1 MLMRRKVIL
10 GTTSLVLAS
19 QLTAHSSAVLAHHG
33 WSSFDEKAPLLLSG
47 KLKKVQWQ
55 NPHVMIWIDVPRDLK
70 LPADFAKRT
79 VPPQVN
85 NVDTGTILA
94 AVKVPTALGVE
105 WEVELAPL
113 SRVQAWQI
121 PELKVGDSVEVVG
134 YTFAGQKGER
144 VLRAEFVFVGAKA
157 YGLRSAP
164 KS

>member
-1 MLMRRKVIL
+1 MLTRRNVVL
-10 GTTSLVLAS
+10 GTTGLFMVGP
-19 QLTAHSSAVLAHHG
+19 LTTRPSTALAHHG

-55 NPHVMIWIDVPRDLK
+55 NPHVMIWIDVAKDLK
-70 LPADFAKRT
+70 VPADFAKRS

-85 NVDTGTILA
+85 SVDTAAILA
-94 AVKVPTALGVE
+94 GAKVPNALGLE

-121 PELKVGDSVEVVG
+121 PELKVGDSVDVVG

-144 VLRAEFVFVGAKA
+144 VLRAEFVFVAAKG